1 MEAYILDTARRL
13 LREAPKRTFF
23 KDLRASCD
31 ILIQKLQQRPENA
44 REDTDA
50 DKYFDLLKSALDTKH
65 PRVMDVALNSIL
77 YLTRNGYLKGRKILS
92 IENCSHLEKELGLP
106 SIMKIRTMMDL
117 IICRVCICADDN
129 DDTRSTV
136 IIDILSAAIQSTNC
150 SIHNSIL
157 LFVVQTCFQINL
169 MARSTALKKA
179 SKDCLVTIFTITGQR
194 MESEDTLKSSKGI
207 DIEADDSTRN
217 ITKDAG
223 QSPGSSSRSCSN
235 NSSSDQGVS
244 HQPSPVI
251 ESEDARVNANEK
263 APNSNSEMA
272 TNGEEELNTFD
283 FISVLHSDT
292 YMLFRHVCA
301 LSMKGSDDHV
311 EGNGKDSISMQ
322 TKILSLE
329 IVLMVL
335 QRSGP
340 AFRSGEPFVLE
351 NYFV

>member
-157 LFVVQTCFQINL
+157 LFVVQTCFQ
-169 MARSTALKKA
+169 
-179 SKDCLVTIFTITGQR
+179 
-194 MESEDTLKSSKGI
+194 
-207 DIEADDSTRN
+207 
-217 ITKDAG
+217 
-223 QSPGSSSRSCSN
+223 
-235 NSSSDQGVS
+235 
-244 HQPSPVI
+244 
-251 ESEDARVNANEK
+251 
-263 APNSNSEMA
+263 
-272 TNGEEELNTFD
+272 
-283 FISVLHSDT
+283 
-292 YMLFRHVCA
+292 
-301 LSMKGSDDHV
+301 
-311 EGNGKDSISMQ
+311 
-322 TKILSLE
+322 
-329 IVLMVL
+329 
-335 QRSGP
+335 
-340 AFRSGEPFVLE
+340 
-351 NYFV
+351 